1 MCTVLCGC
9 FVFPHAILSAFPFG
23 CCTKKV
29 FRFLSSSAAG
39 SCTDFS
45 TVYNS
50 RLEQYAP
57 LRPRSCCA
65 LGSLRSLRPELLHPI
80 QRKRGDSYLTSG
92 QKKTGS
98 TPISNRGSDSQI
110 LRFVPHTAPRI
121 FDGFVASV
129 DSLRLKFVYSK
140 TSYDYNSGARFD
152 TVCDI
157 LQRLDSVAFW
167 AENHFE
173 TEVNRSNFKIG
184 KYEITMTFTL
194 ENGSSFTVLAGRYCF
209 DNAVRLVASEI
220 VLDVNPNK
228 VPADQWHKVAR
239 ILFAK
244 AHSVTLQRFD
254 LALDFPVARDHL
266 HILSRGSS
274 KYQKFEQHGVTTEY
288 LGERSNHAAVKLYDK
303 AAEIRESRSEVP
315 EFDCTRL
322 EITIEPKKYKG
333 LSSLLPEIYSDL
345 PLQLSC
351 DFDALDFTAKALI
364 LHPDLAPVLRQSV
377 SPNTWTKYRK
387 YLQAARSDALTLD
400 DAAVHAVDDYV
411 RQILTQYTTAGMKTL
426 LYC

>member
-1 MCTVLCGC
+1 M
-9 FVFPHAILSAFPFG
+9 
-23 CCTKKV
+23 
-29 FRFLSSSAAG
+29 
-39 SCTDFS
+39 
-45 TVYNS
+45 
-50 RLEQYAP
+50 
-57 LRPRSCCA
+57 
-65 LGSLRSLRPELLHPI
+65 
-80 QRKRGDSYLTSG
+80 TSG

-121 FDGFVASV
+121 LEGFVASV

-140 TSYDYNSGARFD
+140 TSYDYNSGVRFD

-228 VPADQWHKVAR
+228 VPADQWQKVAR
-239 ILFAK
+239 ILYAK

-254 LALDFPVARDHL
+254 LALDFPVARDRL
-266 HILSRGSS
+266 HMLPRGSS
-274 KYQKFEQHGVTTEY
+274 KYQKFEQYGVVTEY

-303 AAEIRESRSEVP
+303 AAEIRVSRSEVP